1 MARRDAAALAGLAAL
16 GYAMLRKNRGED
28 VPVEDRTP
36 SSASSA
42 TPDIAAMDVPT
53 VPPMGS
59 SADSATPDIAS
70 MNVPTVPPMGSSA
83 PTRTASRPTS
93 RPPTRATTP
102 PSTIG
107 VRSTGRGGPTAEEIA
122 AYQNR
127 VSGGARSTGQGG
139 ATADELAEYERRRRL
154 MTPGADA
161 VEGVYPEQYFLAPG
175 LKTVASAAK
184 ALAGRAAPNVAA
196 RSTALGPRAVD
207 ELTFLGKSGRT
218 NVTPR
223 KQITA
228 TERRL
233 LEGPKSGE
241 RVSAGA
247 RPKELPPAS
256 AARRLAEEEE
266 MAALPMKKGGKAKS
280 KKMASGGMSRSSAS
294 KRADGIAQRGKTKG
308 RIF

>member
-42 TPDIAAMDVPT
+42 TPNIAAMDVPT

-83 PTRTASRPTS
+83 PTRTASRP
-93 RPPTRATTP
+93 PTRATTSP
-102 PSTIG
+102 PTIG

-184 ALAGRAAPNVAA
+184 ALASRAAPNVAA

-223 KQITA
+223 SQITA

-256 AARRLAEEEE
+256 VARRLAEEEE

-280 KKMASGGMSRSSAS
+280 KKMASGGMSKSSAS
-294 KRADGIAQRGKTKG
+294 RRADGIAQRGKTKG